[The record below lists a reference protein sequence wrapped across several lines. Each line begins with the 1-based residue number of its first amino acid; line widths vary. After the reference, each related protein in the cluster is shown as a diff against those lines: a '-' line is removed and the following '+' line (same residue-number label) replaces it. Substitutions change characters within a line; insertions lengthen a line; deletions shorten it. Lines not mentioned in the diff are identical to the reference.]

1 MGRVIT
7 PLTQMGA
14 HITSVN
20 GDLCAPLKIEP
31 GTLHGIDYTSP
42 VASAQVKSAILLAGL
57 YADGETSVTEPALS
71 RNHTELMLKSLVLIS
86 LPQSTLTVL
95 PQHM

>member
-42 VASAQVKSAILLAGL
+42 VASAQVNLPYFLQDFMQMARLLL
-57 YADGETSVTEPALS
+57 QNRLCPEITQ
-71 RNHTELMLKSLVLIS
+71 N
-86 LPQSTLTVL
+86 
-95 PQHM
+95 